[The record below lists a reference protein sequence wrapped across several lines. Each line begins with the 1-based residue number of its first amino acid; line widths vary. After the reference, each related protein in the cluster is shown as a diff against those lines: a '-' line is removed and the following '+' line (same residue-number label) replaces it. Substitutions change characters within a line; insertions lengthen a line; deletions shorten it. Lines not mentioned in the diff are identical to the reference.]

1 MKRFVSMLA
10 FSLIAFSA
18 NALTLSDYIGALER
32 IESLVDSGQYDS
44 ASNLARSLSGQT
56 IESPNGRFHAD
67 DALLGSLF
75 DPKKIEV
82 RVVPRIAATVSEL
95 RRVNGDKNPVRS
107 DQILLDTI
115 EKEQRVAKPKEGGEI
130 STDELTGDWTSRM
143 TKAMGDVFEWIGDKI
158 EKFMDWL
165 SSFWPKSRQRDVE
178 TTGDIRGL
186 VIGIAIAIAIFIVAL
201 AWIAIRRGRRAAPEV
216 VESAAPI
223 ASKAD
228 EDPLSRASNEWERY
242 AAQLASARR
251 YREAIRAWYH
261 AVLVA
266 LYSAAI
272 LHHRK
277 GRTNWE
283 YIATLSPSL
292 PWRRE
297 FIELTRR
304 FEHEWYGAFESD
316 EQAHDDCSRR
326 AKSILSAIVRVSRGA
341 A

>member
-1 MKRFVSMLA
+1 MTLA
-10 FSLIAFSA
+10 LALIAFSA
-18 NALTLSDYIGALER
+18 NALTLTEYIGALER
-32 IESLVDSGQYDS
+32 IQSLVASGQNEP
-44 ASNLARSLSGQT
+44 ASNIARTLSGET

-67 DALLGSLF
+67 DALLGALS

-82 RVVPRIAATVSEL
+82 RIVPRLAATIAEL
-95 RRVNGDKNPVRS
+95 RRVNGDKNVIQP
-107 DQILLDTI
+107 DQNLLETI
-115 EKEQRVAKPKEGGEI
+115 EQEQRVAKPKEGGNI
-130 STDELTGDWTSRM
+130 ATDDLTGDWTTRM
-143 TKAMGDVFEWIGDKI
+143 MKAMSDVFEWIGDKL
-158 EKFMDWL
+158 EKFFDWL
-165 SSFWPKSRQRDVE
+165 RSFWPKSGRREVDG
-178 TTGDIRGL
+178 GDIHGM
-186 VIGIAIAIAIFIVAL
+186 VIGIAIAIAIVVVML
-201 AWIAIRRGRRAAPEV
+201 AWIAIRRGRRAKPEV

-228 EDPLSRASNEWERY
+228 EDPLSRAANEWERY
-242 AAQLASARR
+242 AVQLANARR

-283 YIATLSPSL
+283 YIAMLSPSL
-292 PWRRE
+292 AWRRE

-316 EQAHDDCSRR
+316 EEAYDDCSRR
-326 AKSILSAIVRVSRGA
+326 AKSILSAVARVSRGA